1 MPCCD
6 RNGFVPASN
15 GIGRETNRTAIG
27 GRSRQ
32 ETLRHSLGP
41 NFAAE
46 RRAKAFGL
54 KVHSLKLENPP
65 YDFDAAFRTLVAAS
79 PQMLLVLSSP
89 HFTPSRARIAE
100 LAISNKLPTM
110 FIFKTYAEAGGLLS
124 YGADYIAMH
133 RQAATQVVKILR
145 GTRPADIPIEQP
157 NRFEFVVNLKTAKAI
172 GIELPTSILLRA
184 DEVIE

>member
-1 MPCCD
+1 MEA
-6 RNGFVPASN
+6 VPDKKRL
-15 GIGRETNRTAIG
+15 GILWDLISTAQF
-27 GRSRQ
+27 S
-32 ETLRHSLGP
+32 
-41 NFAAE
+41 AAE

-54 KVHSLKLENPP
+54 EVHSLKLENPP

-89 HFTPSRARIAE
+89 HFTASRARIAE

-133 RQAATQVVKILR
+133 RQAATQVVKILSR
-145 GTRPADIPIEQP
+145 L
-157 NRFEFVVNLKTAKAI
+157 LKKYFCEGI
-172 GIELPTSILLRA
+172 G
-184 DEVIE
+184 V